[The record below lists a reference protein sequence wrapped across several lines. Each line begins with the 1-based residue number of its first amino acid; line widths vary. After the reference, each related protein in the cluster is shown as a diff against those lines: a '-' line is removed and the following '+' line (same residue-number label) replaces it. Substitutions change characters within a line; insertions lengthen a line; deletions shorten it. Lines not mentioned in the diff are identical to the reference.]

1 MRGRHA
7 DRQRVL
13 RAASVVVALLML
25 PAAAVCAPYPF
36 PAPAVQCRSDLAWLR
51 MTRPDIRLPPM
62 PADGEGDPGE
72 GAPGEVWF
80 VPAFPAPLPPAP
92 RVWQQLQQTR
102 YCGLARS
109 LRHRVA

>member
-1 MRGRHA
+1 MRGLHS

-51 MTRPDIRLPPM
+51 MTRPDIRLPPI
-62 PADGEGDPGE
+62 PAGGE

-80 VPAFPAPLPPAP
+80 VPAFPALLPPAL